1 MKIYINRKPIE
12 GPWGGGNNF
21 VKAMYEYLPD
31 FGFEIIDRSD
41 LHKHINDIDFIF
53 LQSPFPDQ
61 VSKFSINEAIS
72 VKNINPKVKIIL
84 RVNDCDARKG
94 TNDVDNIWIESSKF
108 VDKTIF
114 VSNWMKEYFLEKGW
128 KCRENFVVI
137 NGVNLDHFKPRE
149 KINNG
154 KINIVTHHWSNNRMK
169 GFDLYEE
176 IDRIV
181 EKDERFTFTY
191 IGRDLGTFRNTRIV
205 SPLFGE
211 ELGVELSKYDV
222 YISDSK
228 FDPGPNHILESL
240 ACKIPTYVCKDGGGS
255 VEFAGLDFTF
265 ANLEDLLQAIL
276 CKNKIKNNSFV
287 VYNWKKC
294 IEKLSKIF

>member
-1 MKIYINRKPIE
+1 MKSLFINRKPIE

-31 FGFEIIDRSD
+31 LGFEIIERSN
-41 LHKHINDIDFIF
+41 LHNHVNNIDFIF

-72 VKNINPKVKIIL
+72 IKSINPKVKIIL

-94 TNDVDNIWIESSKF
+94 TNDVDNIWIECSKF

-114 VSNWMKEYFLEKGW
+114 VSNWMKEYFLKKGW
-128 KCRENFVVI
+128 QCRENFVVI
-137 NGVNLDHFKPRE
+137 NGVNLDCFKSRE

-154 KINIVTHHWSNNRMK
+154 KTNIVTHHWSNNRMK

-176 IDRIV
+176 IDRLI

-191 IGRDLGTFRNTRIV
+191 IGRDLGTFKNTKVIK
-205 SPLFGE
+205 PMFGE
-211 ELGVELSKYDV
+211 ELGVELGKYDV

-255 VEFAGLDFTF
+255 VEFAGKDFIF
-265 ANLEDLLQAIL
+265 NDFNELLSIL
-276 CKNKIKNNSFV
+276 SDRNFKNNTTNIFS
-287 VYNWKKC
+287 WKEC
-294 IEKLSKIF
+294 IHKLSKTF